1 MPPVPERHTA
11 IYKRLYFQVFLG
23 IALGAGL
30 GWLRPDLGVAMK
42 PFGDGFIKLIR
53 MVIAPIIFGTVVVG
67 IAKMGQMKA
76 VGRIGVKALAYFEIV
91 STIALVIGLI
101 VVNLADPGAG
111 VNANAAALDPRAVT
125 TYASNASHLT
135 IVDFLINVIPTTV
148 VDAFA
153 RGEILQVLLFSVMFG
168 LALLHLG
175 EKGRSLVAVIDQF
188 THGMFGVVGMI
199 MWVASI
205 GSFGAIA
212 FTVGQFGPGTLVS
225 IGKLLAA
232 VVAACLLF
240 VAIVLAPIA
249 LWAGF
254 NLWQLLKYI
263 KEEILIVAGTSSTET
278 VLPRLMAK
286 LEHLGCAKPVVGLVL
301 PMGYSF
307 NLDGTS
313 IYMSMSAIFIAQ
325 ATNTHLTVAQQLGI
339 LGVLLLTSK
348 GAAGVAGAGFVT
360 LAATLSAIP
369 ALPVAGLGLLL
380 GIDPFM
386 SRVRSF
392 TNLVGNSVGTIAIAR
407 WEGALDARR
416 LNRVLS
422 GETVAEA
429 DRPEDVLVSA
439 GVEL

>member
-1 MPPVPERHTA
+1 
-11 IYKRLYFQVFLG
+11 
-23 IALGAGL
+23 
-30 GWLRPDLGVAMK
+30 
-42 PFGDGFIKLIR
+42 
-53 MVIAPIIFGTVVVG
+53 VVV
-67 IAKMGQMKA
+67 
-76 VGRIGVKALAYFEIV
+76 
-91 STIALVIGLI
+91 
-101 VVNLADPGAG
+101 VNVADPGAG
-111 VNANAAALDPRAVT
+111 VNANAAALDPRAVA
-125 TYASNASHLT
+125 TYATTASHLST
-135 IVDFLINVIPTTV
+135 VDFLMNVIPTTV

-153 RGEILQVLLFSVMFG
+153 RGEILQVLLFSIMFG
-168 LALLHLG
+168 LALLHMG
-175 EKGRSLVAVIDQF
+175 ESGHFLVRVIDQF
-188 THGMFGVVGMI
+188 THAMFGVVGMI
-199 MWVASI
+199 MWVASV

-212 FTVGQFGPGTLVS
+212 FTVGQFGLGTLLS

-240 VAIVLAPIA
+240 VSVVLTAIAIWV
-249 LWAGF
+249 GF
-254 NLWQLLKYI
+254 NLWKLLKYI

-313 IYMSMSAIFIAQ
+313 IYMAMSAIFIAQ
-325 ATNTHLTVAQQLGI
+325 ATNTHLTPAQQIGI

-369 ALPVAGLGLLL
+369 VLPVAGLGLLL

-386 SRVRSF
+386 SRARSF
-392 TNLVGNSVGTIAIAR
+392 TNLIGNTVGTIAIAR

-416 LNRVLS
+416 LNQVLN

-429 DRPEDVLVSA
+429 DEPEGLLEPVSP
-439 GVEL
+439 